1 MKKKNFFFNN
11 NEVQVCIVKEKK
23 EKYEGLYSGIFF
35 HKKIGKKKQ
44 KLLYLV
50 VVGVGVVV
58 VVL

>member
-11 NEVQVCIVKEKK
+11 NEVQVYIVKEKERK
-23 EKYEGLYSGIFF
+23 SMRDYIVGFF
-35 HKKIGKKKQ
+35 PQKIGKKKQ